1 MLKLRN
7 VSVSF
12 GGVKALENV
21 TFDVL
26 QNKITAL
33 IGPNGAG
40 KTTLFNSITGFIENF
55 SGDIFYE
62 ENRLNGK
69 KPFEIF
75 RCGISRTFQN
85 LNLINELTLRE
96 NLFLGVIGKEKPSIL
111 KSFFRLNRKYWKR
124 VEEKI
129 DEALEI
135 TNIKKWKDARPNS
148 VPYGVLK
155 NLEVARA
162 IVSNP
167 KLILLDEPAAGLN
180 MAEKEKLLD
189 LIKLLSDRGNTIF
202 LVEHDMNFVS
212 NLSDYVVC
220 LNFGE
225 VIAQGTFREIRN
237 NKDVIK
243 AYLGDENA

>member
-243 AYLGDENA
+243 AYLGGENA